1 MSKIWQ
7 IAAIVLPVPLALG
20 VIYERAGGRRDQ
32 AKLPR
37 ADPSA
42 TAKPKPNLPKKHRGK
57 GKWIALGA
65 VAARGRRGRGFGR

>member
-37 ADPSA
+37 ALRA
-42 TAKPKPNLPKKHRGK
+42 NIK
-57 GKWIALGA
+57 
-65 VAARGRRGRGFGR
+65 